1 MSVLS
6 LARPELLSLKPYSS
20 ARMPQRENGDALRY
34 ASAGLVIASVT
45 FVTIAVVELLL
56 E

>member
-20 ARMPQRENGDALRY
+20 ARMEAGRAAARALMEQTGGVFT
-34 ASAGLVIASVT
+34 ADLP
-45 FVTIAVVELLL
+45 
-56 E
+56 